1 MERRQLIVKVQAW
14 RVLPVMD
21 KGRVRGGRVG
31 LVNEPDKMAAVLA
44 KSLDCGGIPT
54 QDIYDR

>member
-1 MERRQLIVKVQAW
+1 MVKVQAW

-21 KGRVRGGRVG
+21 KRRVRSGRVG
-31 LVNEPDKMAAVLA
+31 LVEEPDKMAVLA

-54 QDIYDR
+54 HDIYDR

>member
-1 MERRQLIVKVQAW
+1 MEQRQRIVKVQAW

-21 KGRVRGGRVG
+21 KGRVQSGRVG
-31 LVNEPDKMAAVLA
+31 LVDGPDKKAVLA

-54 QDIYDR
+54 HDIYDR

>member
-1 MERRQLIVKVQAW
+1 MVKVQAW

-21 KGRVRGGRVG
+21 KGRVRSGRVG
-31 LVNEPDKMAAVLA
+31 LVEEPDKMAVLA

-54 QDIYDR
+54 HDIYDR